1 MSESIKK
8 NNIILASSSI
18 YRSRLLKKYI
28 KHFSIRTPDI
38 DETPRKKESAKDL
51 SLRLALSK
59 AKKISINEPDSFV
72 IGSDQVASFK
82 GTILG
87 KPVNYE
93 DAFNTIKQFSKEDVI
108 FFTGIALINKNKRL
122 KCCHI
127 DITTISFR
135 DFNDEMLKNYLN
147 SEENLNTTAGVKIES
162 KLFRKLIHEV
172 RTKDKEAI
180 IGLPIQWLLETLD
193 SQFGNNIN

>member
-28 KHFSIRTPDI
+28 KNFSIRTPDI

-59 AKKISINEPDSFV
+59 AKKISNSEPDSFI

-87 KPVNYE
+87 KPMNYE
-93 DAFNTIKQFSKEDVI
+93 DAFNTIKKFSKEDVI
-108 FFTGIALINKNKRL
+108 FFTGIALINKNENL
-122 KCCHI
+122 QYHHI
-127 DITTISFR
+127 DITTISFK
-135 DFNDEMLKNYLN
+135 DFNDQMLKNYLD
-147 SEENLNTTAGVKIES
+147 SEENLNTTAGVKMES
-162 KLFRKLIHEV
+162 RLFRKLIYKVQTE
-172 RTKDKEAI
+172 DQEAI
-180 IGLPIQWLLETLD
+180 IGLPIQWLLNTLD
-193 SQFGNNIN
+193 S

>member
-28 KHFSIRTPDI
+28 KNFSIRTPDI
-38 DETPRKKESAKDL
+38 DETPRKKESAKDF

-59 AKKISINEPDSFV
+59 AKKISNSEPDSFI

-87 KPVNYE
+87 KPMNYE
-93 DAFNTIKQFSKEDVI
+93 DAFNTIKKFSKEDVI
-108 FFTGIALINKNKRL
+108 FFTGIALINKNENL
-122 KCCHI
+122 QYHHI
-127 DITTISFR
+127 DITTISFK
-135 DFNDEMLKNYLN
+135 DFNDQMLKNYLD
-147 SEENLNTTAGVKIES
+147 SEENLNTTAGVKMES
-162 KLFRKLIHEV
+162 RLFRKLIYKVQTE
-172 RTKDKEAI
+172 DEEAI
-180 IGLPIQWLLETLD
+180 IGLPIQWLLNTLD
-193 SQFGNNIN
+193 S

>member
-28 KHFSIRTPDI
+28 KNFSIRTPDI

-59 AKKISINEPDSFV
+59 AKKISNSEPDSFI

-87 KPVNYE
+87 KPMNYD
-93 DAFNTIKQFSKEDVI
+93 DAFNTIKKFSKEDVI
-108 FFTGIALINKNKRL
+108 FFTGIALINKNENL
-122 KCCHI
+122 QYHHI
-127 DITTISFR
+127 DITTISFK
-135 DFNDEMLKNYLN
+135 DFNDQMLKNYLD
-147 SEENLNTTAGVKIES
+147 SEENLNTTAGVKMES
-162 KLFRKLIHEV
+162 RLFRKLIYKVQTE
-172 RTKDKEAI
+172 DEEAI
-180 IGLPIQWLLETLD
+180 IGLPIQWLLNTLD
-193 SQFGNNIN
+193 S

>member
-28 KHFSIRTPDI
+28 KNFSTRIPDV

-59 AKKISINEPDSFV
+59 AKKISNSEPDSFI

-82 GTILG
+82 GTILW
-87 KPVNYE
+87 KPMNYE
-93 DAFNTIKQFSKEDVI
+93 DAFNTIKKFSKEDVI
-108 FFTGIALINKNKRL
+108 FFTGIALINKNENL
-122 KCCHI
+122 QYHHI
-127 DITTISFR
+127 DITTISFK
-135 DFNDEMLKNYLN
+135 DFNDQMLKNYLD
-147 SEENLNTTAGVKIES
+147 SEENLNTTAGVKMES
-162 KLFRKLIHEV
+162 RLFRKLIYKVQTE
-172 RTKDKEAI
+172 DEEAI
-180 IGLPIQWLLETLD
+180 IGLPIQWLLNTLD
-193 SQFGNNIN
+193 S

>member
-28 KHFSIRTPDI
+28 KDFSIRTPDI

-59 AKKISINEPDSFV
+59 AKKISNSEPDSFI

-87 KPVNYE
+87 KPMNYE
-93 DAFNTIKQFSKEDVI
+93 DAFNTIKKFSKEDVI
-108 FFTGIALINKNKRL
+108 FFTGIALINKNENL
-122 KCCHI
+122 QYHHI
-127 DITTISFR
+127 DITTISFK
-135 DFNDEMLKNYLN
+135 DFNDQMLKNYLD
-147 SEENLNTTAGVKIES
+147 SEENLNTTAGVKMES
-162 KLFRKLIHEV
+162 RLFRKLIYKVQTE
-172 RTKDKEAI
+172 DEEAI
-180 IGLPIQWLLETLD
+180 IGLPIQWLLNTLD
-193 SQFGNNIN
+193 S

>member
-1 MSESIKK
+1 MNEGIKK

-28 KHFSIRTPDI
+28 KNFSTRIPDI

-59 AKKISINEPDSFV
+59 AKKISNSEPDSFI

-87 KPVNYE
+87 KPMNYE
-93 DAFNTIKQFSKEDVI
+93 DAFNTIKKFSKEDVI
-108 FFTGIALINKNKRL
+108 FFTGIALINKNENL
-122 KCCHI
+122 QYHHI
-127 DITTISFR
+127 DITTISFK
-135 DFNDEMLKNYLN
+135 DFNDQMLKNYLD

-172 RTKDKEAI
+172 RTEDKEAI

-193 SQFGNNIN
+193 S

>member
-28 KHFSIRTPDI
+28 KNFSTRTPDI

-59 AKKISINEPDSFV
+59 AKKISNSEPDSFI

-87 KPVNYE
+87 KPMNYE
-93 DAFNTIKQFSKEDVI
+93 DAFNTIKKFSKEDVI
-108 FFTGIALINKNKRL
+108 FFTGIALINKNENL
-122 KCCHI
+122 QYHHI

-135 DFNDEMLKNYLN
+135 DFNDDMLKNYLD

-172 RTKDKEAI
+172 RTEDKEAI
-180 IGLPIQWLLETLD
+180 IGLPIQWLLETLE
-193 SQFGNNIN
+193 S

>member
-28 KHFSIRTPDI
+28 KNFSTRTPDI
-38 DETPRKKESAKDL
+38 DETPRKKESAKEL

-59 AKKISINEPDSFV
+59 AKKISNSEPDSFI

-87 KPVNYE
+87 KPMNYE
-93 DAFNTIKQFSKEDVI
+93 DAFNTIKKFSKEDVI
-108 FFTGIALINKNKRL
+108 FFTGIALINKNENIQYH
-122 KCCHI
+122 HI
-127 DITTISFR
+127 DITTISFK
-135 DFNDEMLKNYLN
+135 DFNDQMLKNYLD
-147 SEENLNTTAGVKIES
+147 SEENLNTTAGVKMES
-162 KLFRKLIHEV
+162 RLFRKLIYKVQTE
-172 RTKDKEAI
+172 DEEAI
-180 IGLPIQWLLETLD
+180 IGLPIQWLLNTLD
-193 SQFGNNIN
+193 S

>member
-28 KHFSIRTPDI
+28 KNFSIRTPDI

-59 AKKISINEPDSFV
+59 AKKISNSEPDSFI

-82 GTILG
+82 GIILG
-87 KPVNYE
+87 KPMNYE
-93 DAFNTIKQFSKEDVI
+93 DAFNTIKKFSKEDVI
-108 FFTGIALINKNKRL
+108 FFTGIALINKNENIQYH
-122 KCCHI
+122 HI
-127 DITTISFR
+127 DITTISFK
-135 DFNDEMLKNYLN
+135 DFNDQMLKNYLD
-147 SEENLNTTAGVKIES
+147 SEENLNTTAGVKMES
-162 KLFRKLIHEV
+162 RLFRKLIYKVQTE
-172 RTKDKEAI
+172 DEEAI
-180 IGLPIQWLLETLD
+180 IGLPIQWLLNTLD
-193 SQFGNNIN
+193 S

>member
-1 MSESIKK
+1 MNEGIKK

-28 KHFSIRTPDI
+28 KNFSTRIPDV

-59 AKKISINEPDSFV
+59 AKKISNSEPDSFI

-87 KPVNYE
+87 KPMNYE
-93 DAFNTIKQFSKEDVI
+93 DAFNTIKKFSKEDVI
-108 FFTGIALINKNKRL
+108 FFTGIALINKNENL
-122 KCCHI
+122 QYHHI
-127 DITTISFR
+127 DITTISFK
-135 DFNDEMLKNYLN
+135 DFNDQMLKNYLD
-147 SEENLNTTAGVKIES
+147 SEENLNTTAGVKMES
-162 KLFRKLIHEV
+162 RLFRKLIYKVQTE
-172 RTKDKEAI
+172 DEEAI
-180 IGLPIQWLLETLD
+180 IGLPIQWLLNRLD
-193 SQFGNNIN
+193 S

>member
-28 KHFSIRTPDI
+28 KNFSTRTPDI

-59 AKKISINEPDSFV
+59 AKKISNSEPDSFI

-87 KPVNYE
+87 KPMNYE
-93 DAFNTIKQFSKEDVI
+93 DAFNTIKKFSKEDVI
-108 FFTGIALINKNKRL
+108 FFTGIALINKNENL
-122 KCCHI
+122 QYHHI
-127 DITTISFR
+127 DITTISFK
-135 DFNDEMLKNYLN
+135 DFNDQMLKNYLD
-147 SEENLNTTAGVKIES
+147 SEENLNTTAGVKMES
-162 KLFRKLIHEV
+162 SLFRKLIYKVQTE
-172 RTKDKEAI
+172 DEEAI
-180 IGLPIQWLLETLD
+180 IGLPIQWLLNTLD
-193 SQFGNNIN
+193 S

>member
-1 MSESIKK
+1 MNEGIKK

-28 KHFSIRTPDI
+28 KNFSTRIPDV

-59 AKKISINEPDSFV
+59 AKKISNSEPDSFI

-87 KPVNYE
+87 KPMNYE
-93 DAFNTIKQFSKEDVI
+93 DAFNTIKKFSKEDVI
-108 FFTGIALINKNKRL
+108 FFTGIALINKNENL
-122 KCCHI
+122 QYHHI
-127 DITTISFR
+127 DITTISFK
-135 DFNDEMLKNYLN
+135 DFNDQMLKNYLD
-147 SEENLNTTAGVKIES
+147 SEENLNTTAGVKMES
-162 KLFRKLIHEV
+162 RLFRKLIYKVQSE
-172 RTKDKEAI
+172 DEEAI
-180 IGLPIQWLLETLD
+180 IGLPIQWLLNTLD
-193 SQFGNNIN
+193 S

>member
-1 MSESIKK
+1 MNEGIKK

-28 KHFSIRTPDI
+28 KNFSTRIPDV

-59 AKKISINEPDSFV
+59 AKKISNSEPDSYI

-87 KPVNYE
+87 KPMNYE
-93 DAFNTIKQFSKEDVI
+93 DAFNTIKKFSKEDVI
-108 FFTGIALINKNKRL
+108 FFTGIALINKNENL
-122 KCCHI
+122 QYHHI
-127 DITTISFR
+127 DITTISFK
-135 DFNDEMLKNYLN
+135 DFNDQMLKNYLD
-147 SEENLNTTAGVKIES
+147 SEENLNTTAGVKMES
-162 KLFRKLIHEV
+162 RLFRKLIYKVQSE
-172 RTKDKEAI
+172 DEEAI
-180 IGLPIQWLLETLD
+180 IGLPIQWLLNTLD
-193 SQFGNNIN
+193 S